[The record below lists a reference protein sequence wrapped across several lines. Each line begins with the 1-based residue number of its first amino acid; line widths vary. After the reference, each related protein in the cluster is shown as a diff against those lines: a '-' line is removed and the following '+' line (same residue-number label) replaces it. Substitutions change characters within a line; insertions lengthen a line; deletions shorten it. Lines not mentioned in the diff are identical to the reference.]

1 VAGAAG
7 DRFAF
12 SLFVRSKVT
21 AAHRATAFAA
31 LVGGADPGLWKI
43 RPHVGASLAAGRA
56 CEVWLK
62 IG

>member
-1 VAGAAG
+1 
-7 DRFAF
+7 
-12 SLFVRSKVT
+12 VT

-56 CEVWLK
+56 YELWLK